1 MTLTLHLP
9 PELEQRLTQE
19 AKRQGLALDA
29 YALQLLDQSLPP
41 KDRRT
46 ELVTLL
52 QSWIEEGDPEEQQE
66 TGEYL
71 IRALDEDRLADR
83 QLFPPELKG
92 ITWWAIPYCSMPAHS
107 AWSPIRGAHGK
118 ASPVHDGC
126 KPSWGTGAACLCQRS
141 PTTKCVESYC
151 VPTKREGWRAS
162 TP

>member
-19 AKRQGLALDA
+19 AKRHGLALDV
-29 YALQLLDQSLPP
+29 YTLQLLDKSLPP
-41 KDRRT
+41 KDRRA

-52 QSWIEEGDPEEQQE
+52 QSWIEEGNPEEQQE

-92 ITWWAIPYCSMPAHS
+92 VTW
-107 AWSPIRGAHGK
+107 
-118 ASPVHDGC
+118 
-126 KPSWGTGAACLCQRS
+126 
-141 PTTKCVESYC
+141 
-151 VPTKREGWRAS
+151 
-162 TP
+162 